1 MHRKV
6 SVLLVASVACLIAGA
21 DGRAATKATS
31 PNPADGAIGVL
42 MPLLMWTPADGV
54 VLEDVF
60 LGTTADLT
68 TANRVSA
75 RQSVMLKMYYSPQP
89 LAPGQKY
96 YWRIDGI
103 GPDGVTVFP
112 GDVWSFTAAP
122 LSAFAPQPW
131 DKAKWVAL
139 DAELSWRA
147 GANAKSYDVYFGTD
161 EAAVAARS
169 PAAFKRNQSTVTYVP
184 GALQEH
190 TTYYWV
196 VDEYDIGGTKHAGD
210 VWSFTTT
217 GPGGGVKA
225 EYFNNTS
232 VSGDPELT
240 RTDPGI
246 DFNWGDPGGP
256 GTPIGVDG
264 FSARWTADLEAPRT
278 ETFRFITNSDDGV
291 RLWLDGKLLIDNW
304 TDHSPTEN
312 IAVVNLVGG
321 RIYALRME
329 YYEQGGGAVA
339 SLAWESPSISR
350 QIIPAGPLQWPLLS
364 RCVYPSAGAVD
375 MPQSLTLRW
384 EAGDKASEHD
394 IYFGDSPEVVANA
407 TPDTPGIYRGRQALD
422 AVSCDVDGLAWN
434 NAYYW
439 RVDEIS
445 DTGDGPWKGSVW
457 DFTTADF
464 IVIDDF
470 ETYTNDSPN
479 RVFQTWIDGWGFS
492 EDDYFPGGN
501 AGNGSGAMVG
511 YDPAQGD
518 IMEKTIVHGGRQS
531 MPLEYNNVGSPYYSE
546 AIGTW
551 PTPEDWTVNGVTD
564 LRLYFQGS
572 AGNSLDKLYVAIED
586 KAGKT
591 GVAVYPDSDR
601 LTKSRWTEWR
611 IPLSTFTDAGVN
623 LTAVKKM
630 AIGVGDRTS
639 PKPGGAGHLFV
650 DDIAVV
656 KQAPGV
662 VVLLSEGFE
671 GLPLGKNVDEG
682 LAGDKVWTK
691 TAPAGWT
698 IDDKG
703 VPGAGNPAQDGVT
716 EWAGW
721 SFADRLWWT
730 STAGDQNRS
739 QFTLGTGTV
748 AIADPD
754 EWDDLSHASGRWA
767 TYLSTPAVDISA
779 VQSGSLK
786 LTFDSSWRPEYADYG
801 HQTGNLKVSFD
812 GGKAVELFLWESDT
826 ASRNFKSDAT
836 NETVTVKI
844 DNPGGAKKM
853 VLTFGLFEC
862 GNNWWWAIDNVEVTG
877 AAK

>member
-1 MHRKV
+1 MHRKMAL
-6 SVLLVASVACLIAGA
+6 LLVVSSVCLIVVA
-21 DGRAATKATS
+21 DGSAGPKAIN

-42 MPLLMWTPADGV
+42 MPLLMWTPGDGAA
-54 VLEDVF
+54 LEDVYF
-60 LGTTADLT
+60 GTTADLT
-68 TANRVSA
+68 VADRVSA

-103 GPDGVTVFP
+103 GSDGVTVSP

-122 LSAFAPQPW
+122 LVAFAPKPW

-139 DAELSWRA
+139 DVELSWWA
-147 GANAKSYDVYFGTD
+147 GANVKSHDVYFGTD
-161 EAAVAARS
+161 QGAVAARS
-169 PAAFKRNQSTVTYVP
+169 PAAFKRNQSITTYVP

-190 TTYYWV
+190 TTYYWA
-196 VDEYDIGGTKHAGD
+196 VDENDNAGNKHSGD

-225 EYFNNTS
+225 EYFSGTK
-232 VSGDPELT
+232 VSGTPVQVQLE
-240 RTDPGI
+240 PSI
-246 DFNWGDPGGP
+246 DHNWG
-256 GTPIGVDG
+256 TGVVVGNLSDNV
-264 FSARWTADLEAPRT
+264 SARWTADLEAPLT
-278 ETFRFITNSDDGV
+278 ETFTFITTSDDGV
-291 RLWLDGKLLIDNW
+291 RLWLDGRLVIDNW
-304 TDHSPTEN
+304 TDHGSTDN
-312 IAVVNLVGG
+312 SVAIDLVGG
-321 RIYALRME
+321 QIRALRME
-329 YYEQGGGAVA
+329 WYESGGGAVA
-339 SLAWESPSISR
+339 SLAWSSPSISR
-350 QIIPAGPLQWPLLS
+350 QVIPAGPLQWPLHA
-364 RCVYPSAGAVD
+364 RCSYPSLGSTDV
-375 MPQSLTLRW
+375 PQSLTLRW
-384 EAGDKASEHD
+384 EAGDKAAEHD
-394 IYFGDSPEVVANA
+394 VYFGEDREAVAGA
-407 TPDTPGIYRGRQALD
+407 TPDTAGVYRGRQTLD
-422 AVSCDVDGLAWN
+422 ALSYDVDALGWN
-434 NAYYW
+434 KTYFW

-445 DTGDGPWKGSVW
+445 DTGEGPWKGSVW

-470 ETYTNDSPN
+470 EIYTNDSPN

-492 EDDYFPGGN
+492 GDDFFPGGN
-501 AGNGSGAMVG
+501 PGNGTGAIVG
-511 YDPAQGD
+511 YDPTLGD

-531 MPLEYNNVGSPYYSE
+531 MPLEYNNVGSPYYSV

-551 PTPEDWTVNGVTD
+551 PTPEDWTVHGVTD

-572 AGNSLDKLYVAIED
+572 AGNSPDKLFVEIED
-586 KAGKT
+586 KSGKAGL
-591 GVAVYPDSDR
+591 AVYPDSDR

-611 IPLSTFTDAGVN
+611 IPLSTFIGEGVN

-630 AIGVGDRTS
+630 GIGVGDRIS
-639 PKPGGAGHLFV
+639 PKPGGAGRIFV

-656 KQAPGV
+656 KQGPGAL
-662 VVLLSEGFE
+662 VLLSESFE

-682 LAGDKVWTK
+682 LAGEKVWTK

-754 EWDDLSHASGRWA
+754 EWDDASHAAGRWA
-767 TYLSTPAVDISA
+767 TYLSTPAIDISG

-786 LTFDSSWRPEYADYG
+786 LTFDSSWRPEFADYG
-801 HQTGNLKVSFD
+801 RQTGNLKVSFD
-812 GGKAVELFLWESDT
+812 GGKPVELFLWESDT
-826 ASRNFKSDAT
+826 SSRNFKPDST
-836 NETVTVKI
+836 NETVTVEIDSPAGANKI
-844 DNPGGAKKM
+844 
-853 VLTFGLFEC
+853 VLTFGLFDC

-877 AAK
+877 IAK